1 MRDPV
6 PSTFDLV
13 VIGGGPAGMAAA
25 MAAASCGVATL
36 LVDEQPAPGGQ
47 VHRAIEQRSKAGFV
61 SGADDEDG
69 ATLVR
74 DFRSSAAVYWP
85 GCAVWQIEPAE
96 DGGNFHLYLSRN
108 GRSEMVTA
116 RRLIIATGAME
127 RPVPIP
133 GWTLPGVMSVG
144 AAQILLKTGGN
155 VPRVR
160 TVIAGQG
167 PLALLYAT
175 QMLKAGVR
183 PLAILDTTPTGAWRR
198 ALPYLSAALSNS
210 GQLLRGLGFMRAIRK
225 AGVPVLRGVSAVEA
239 MGEDRLKS
247 VRYQI
252 KDEWH
257 TMPAGLLLLHEGVVP
272 HTHMAMSIGVDH
284 RWDEA
289 QLCWHPVL
297 NDEGQTSVP
306 GVSIAGD
313 GGGIGGWRVAALD
326 GRIAGLA
333 NAGTLGFDAPDRFA
347 LQRSRRKARSNRPFL
362 DSVYR
367 PRKSLLAP
375 ADDVIVCRCEE
386 KTAGNLRAAIALG
399 CLGPNQVKSF
409 TRCGMGPCQGRLCAL
424 TLTTLVAD
432 TRGISPGEAGYLRI
446 RPPLKPVTLG
456 ELASLA
462 DQVAETR

>member
-1 MRDPV
+1 M
-6 PSTFDLV
+6 
-13 VIGGGPAGMAAA
+13 I
-25 MAAASCGVATL
+25 
-36 LVDEQPAPGGQ
+36 
-47 VHRAIEQRSKAGFV
+47 
-61 SGADDEDG
+61 
-69 ATLVR
+69 
-74 DFRSSAAVYWP
+74 
-85 GCAVWQIEPAE
+85 
-96 DGGNFHLYLSRN
+96 
-108 GRSEMVTA
+108 
-116 RRLIIATGAME
+116 
-127 RPVPIP
+127 
-133 GWTLPGVMSVG
+133 
-144 AAQILLKTGGN
+144 
-155 VPRVR
+155 
-160 TVIAGQG
+160 
-167 PLALLYAT
+167 
-175 QMLKAGVR
+175 KAGVR

-198 ALPYLSAALSNS
+198 AWPHLSAALINS
-210 GQLLRGLGFMRAIRK
+210 SQLLRGLGFMRAIRK
-225 AGVPVLRGVSAVEA
+225 AGVPVLRGVTAVEA

-289 QLCWHPVL
+289 QQCWHPVL

-313 GGGIGGWRVAALD
+313 GGGIGGWRVAVLD

-333 NAGTLGFDAPDRFA
+333 AAKALGFDTPDSI
-347 LQRSRRKARSNRPFL
+347 LQHGARRKAQSIRPFL
-362 DSVYR
+362 DAVYR
-367 PRKSLLAP
+367 PRKALLAP

-386 KTAGNLRAAIALG
+386 KTAGDLRAAVALG
-399 CLGPNQVKSF
+399 CVGPNQVKSF

-432 TRGISPGEAGYLRI
+432 TRGISPGETGYLRI

-462 DQVAETR
+462 DQVAETK